1 MPTKVTENGNTGK
14 NGTFM
19 VSSSS
24 RNPLVILSKNQKIYY
39 CLKKDEILA
48 HTFKVHTAF
57 AMQRYNK
64 K

>member
-1 MPTKVTENGNTGK
+1 MAGQQ
-14 NGTFM
+14 NGTFT
-19 VSSSS
+19 VLSSS
-24 RNPLVILSKNQKIYY
+24 RDLLVILSKNQKICY

-64 K
+64 VAE